1 MKKSISFLVTALLL
15 AACGQKLSGTY
26 VDKKNDTKLTFESS
40 SKVIFEG
47 GLSPKTEL
55 NYEIDGKNL
64 KLTSPEG
71 TQILTLSDDGSI
83 QGPMG
88 LNLKKQ

>member
-1 MKKSISFLVTALLL
+1 MKKALLFTASALLL

-26 VDKKNDTKLTFESS
+26 VDNKLDTKLTFESS

-55 NYEIDGKNL
+55 SYEIDGKNL

-71 TQILTLSDDGSI
+71 TQVLTLSDDGSI